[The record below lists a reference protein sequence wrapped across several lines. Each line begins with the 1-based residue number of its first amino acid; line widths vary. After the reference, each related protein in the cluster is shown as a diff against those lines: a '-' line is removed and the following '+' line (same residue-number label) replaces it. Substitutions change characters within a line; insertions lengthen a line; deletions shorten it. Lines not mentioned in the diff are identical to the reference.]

1 VSEPGTHDETDE
13 LADDEDPDEQTTDDG
28 GPELDHR
35 RWDGVTALDVHHVDV
50 ALPRSYRPRQGVP
63 VDPEGYD
70 YRRAALYAMHF
81 AKLEDRWV
89 EKLRPGAGFT
99 V

>member
-1 VSEPGTHDETDE
+1 MFITLT
-13 LADDEDPDEQTTDDG
+13 
-28 GPELDHR
+28 
-35 RWDGVTALDVHHVDV
+35 
-50 ALPRSYRPRQGVP
+50 LPSYGRIVRDRGVP
-63 VDPEGYD
+63 VDPEGCD